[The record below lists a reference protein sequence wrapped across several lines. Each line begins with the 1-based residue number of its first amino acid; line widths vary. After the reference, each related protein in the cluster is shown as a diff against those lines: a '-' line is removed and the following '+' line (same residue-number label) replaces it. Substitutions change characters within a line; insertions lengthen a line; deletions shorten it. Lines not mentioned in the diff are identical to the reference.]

1 MKQASN
7 TTELELGDLPNMVGI
22 ELRICQIIAD
32 KALSKTSPIPV
43 SPGLFTIL
51 SLIQKNPGQKQ
62 VTLAES
68 VKLDRS
74 SLVPIIDQCEQ
85 SGWVERLPYAGD
97 RRAHAIHLT
106 RKGITTLKQLEQS
119 VMLLEQRI
127 TKGLGATNK
136 NLLLSLLKDLQT
148 TLND

>member
-1 MKQASN
+1 MSLTGEIN
-7 TTELELGDLPNMVGI
+7 DLELGDLPNMVGI

-32 KALSKTSPIPV
+32 RALSNASTIPV

-62 VTLAES
+62 ITLAET

-74 SLVPIIDQCEQ
+74 SLVPIIDQCEK
-85 SGWVERLPYAGD
+85 SGWLKRLPYPGD

-106 RKGITTLKQLEQS
+106 KKGVATLNQLEQS
-119 VMLLEQRI
+119 VLLLEQRI
-127 TKGLGATNK
+127 TEGLGEANK
-136 NLLLSLLKDLQT
+136 NLLLSLLKNLQT
-148 TLND
+148 TLSD

>member
-1 MKQASN
+1 MNQASKAN
-7 TTELELGDLPNMVGI
+7 ALELGELPNMIGI

-32 KALSKTSPIPV
+32 KALSDISPTPV

-51 SLIQKNPGQKQ
+51 SLVQKNPGQKQ
-62 VTLAES
+62 VTLAET

-85 SGWVERLPYAGD
+85 NGWVARRPYPGD

-106 RKGITTLKQLEQS
+106 KKGLTTLNQLSES
-119 VMLLEQRI
+119 VAHLEQRI
-127 TKGLGATNK
+127 SDGLGEENK
-136 NLLLSLLKDLQT
+136 KHLLRLLKDLQA
-148 TLND
+148 TLSN

>member
-1 MKQASN
+1 MI
-7 TTELELGDLPNMVGI
+7 GI

-32 KALSKTSPIPV
+32 KALSKASPIPV

-51 SLIQKNPGQKQ
+51 SLIQQNPGQKQ
-62 VTLAES
+62 ITLAES

-74 SLVPIIDQCEQ
+74 SLVPIIDQCEK
-85 SGWVERLPYAGD
+85 SGWVKRLPYPGD

-106 RKGITTLKQLEQS
+106 RKGVATLEQLEYS
-119 VMLLEQRI
+119 VLLLEQRI
-127 TKGLGATNK
+127 TEGLGVSNK

-148 TLND
+148 TLSE